1 MKNQARFYFAS
12 FFLIFIQSI
21 FAQNSIDDFLK
32 PSDSLNKNRT
42 KTVLI
47 SESVLLSGTIVGLN
61 QLWYANYPRSNFHFI
76 NDNKEWS
83 QMDKAGHLFSTYHI
97 GRFGSETMQWSGTT
111 KHHQLIYGAG
121 LGFAFLTAV
130 EVLDGFSS
138 QWGASPGDVIAN
150 ASGTALYVSQELIWN
165 EQRITPKFSFHTTKY
180 PSLRPSIL
188 GKSIPEQ
195 ILKDYN
201 GQTYW
206 LSVNLYSFS
215 KSTQIPKWLNIAIG
229 YGADGMISGNSNKNS
244 LILSPKPEI
253 FRQFYLSLDIDLTK
267 IKTKSHF
274 LKTFFSVFNTLKI
287 PAPTFEY
294 RTQGGF
300 KFHSIYF

>member
-1 MKNQARFYFAS
+1 M
-12 FFLIFIQSI
+12 IFIQSI

-111 KHHQLIYGAG
+111 KQHQLIYGAG

-138 QWGASPGDVIAN
+138 QWGASSGDVLAN
-150 ASGTALYVSQELIWN
+150 ALGTTLYVSQELIWN
-165 EQRITPKFSFHTTKY
+165 EQRITPKFSFHKTKY
-180 PSLRPSIL
+180 ASMRPSIL

>member
-1 MKNQARFYFAS
+1 M
-12 FFLIFIQSI
+12 IFIQSI

-47 SESVLLSGTIVGLN
+47 SESVLLSGTLVGLN

-111 KHHQLIYGAG
+111 KQHQLIYGAG

-267 IKTKSHF
+267 IETKSHF

>member
-1 MKNQARFYFAS
+1 LKNQARFYFAS

-21 FAQNSIDDFLK
+21 FAQNSIDNFLK
-32 PSDSLNKNRT
+32 PSDSLNKVRL
-42 KTVLI
+42 KTLI
-47 SESVLLSGTIVGLN
+47 VSESILLSGTIVGLN

-76 NDNKEWS
+76 NDNKEWL

-97 GRFGSETMQWSGTT
+97 GRFGSEMMQWSGTT
-111 KHHQLIYGAG
+111 KQHQLIYGAG

-150 ASGTALYVSQELIWN
+150 ASGTALYVSQELIWK
-165 EQRITPKFSFHTTKY
+165 EQRVTPKFSFHKTRFA
-180 PSLRPSIL
+180 SLRPAVL
-188 GKSIPEQ
+188 GHSLNEQ

-206 LSVNLYSFS
+206 LSTNLYSFS
-215 KSTQIPKWLNIAIG
+215 KGSKMPKWLNIAIG

-244 LILSPKPEI
+244 LILAPKPEI
-253 FRQFYLSLDIDLTK
+253 FRQFYLSFDADLTK
-267 IKTKSHF
+267 INTKSHF

-287 PAPTFEY
+287 PAPTIEY
-294 RTQGGF
+294 GSHGRF
-300 KFHSIYF
+300 KFHAIYF

>member
-32 PSDSLNKNRT
+32 PSDSLNKVRL
-42 KTVLI
+42 KTLI
-47 SESVLLSGTIVGLN
+47 VSESILLSGTIVGLN
-61 QLWYANYPRSNFHFI
+61 QLWYTNYPRSNFHFI
-76 NDNKEWS
+76 NDNKEWL

-97 GRFGSETMQWSGTT
+97 GRFGSEMMQWSGTT
-111 KHHQLIYGAG
+111 KQHQLIYGAG

-138 QWGASPGDVIAN
+138 QWGASSGDVIAN
-150 ASGTALYVSQELIWN
+150 ASGTALYVSQELIWK
-165 EQRITPKFSFHTTKY
+165 EQRVTPKFSFHTTQF
-180 PSLRPSIL
+180 SHLRPDVL
-188 GKSIPEQ
+188 GHSLNEQ

-206 LSVNLYSFS
+206 LSANLYSFS
-215 KSTQIPKWLNIAIG
+215 KGSKIPKWLNIAIG

-244 LILSPKPEI
+244 LILAPKPEI
-253 FRQFYLSLDIDLTK
+253 FRQFYLSFDADLTK
-267 IKTKSHF
+267 INTKSHF
-274 LKTFFSVFNTLKI
+274 LKTIFSVFNTLKI

-294 RTQGGF
+294 RTRGGF
-300 KFHSIYF
+300 KFHTFYF

>member
-1 MKNQARFYFAS
+1 MRFYFSA
-12 FFLIFIQSI
+12 FFLILVQVN
-21 FAQNSIDDFLK
+21 FAQNSIDDFFK
-32 PSDSLNKNRT
+32 PSDSLNKVRL
-42 KTVLI
+42 KTVIL
-47 SESVLLSGTIVGLN
+47 SESILLSGTIVGLN

-76 NDNKEWS
+76 NDNKEWL

-97 GRFGSETMQWSGTT
+97 GRFGSEIMQWSGTT
-111 KHHQLIYGAG
+111 KQHQLIYGAG

-165 EQRITPKFSFHTTKY
+165 EQRITPKFSFHTTQY
-180 PSLRPSIL
+180 ASLRPSIL

-206 LSVNLYSFS
+206 LSVNLNSFS
-215 KSTQIPKWLNIAIG
+215 KSPQIPKWLNIAIG

-253 FRQFYLSLDIDLTK
+253 FRQFYLSLDVDLTK
-267 IKTKSHF
+267 IKTKSYF

-294 RTQGGF
+294 RTRGGF
-300 KFHSIYF
+300 KFHAIYF